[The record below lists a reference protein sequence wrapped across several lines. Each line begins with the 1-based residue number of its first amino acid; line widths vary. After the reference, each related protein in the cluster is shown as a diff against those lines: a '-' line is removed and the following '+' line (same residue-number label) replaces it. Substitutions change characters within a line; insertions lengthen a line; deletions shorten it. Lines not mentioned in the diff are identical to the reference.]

1 MSRKASREAA
11 MKLLFELDY
20 EINNA
25 DDILNNFLE
34 ENKLDSGDCEYI
46 TAAIKGTVNNLD
58 SIDSIIE
65 NYSKGW
71 KISRLVR
78 IDLAILRLA
87 TYELKYSDVPEGV
100 VINEAVELAKKYGTD
115 KSSSFINGI
124 LASITKEGLE

>member
-1 MSRKASREAA
+1 MSRKASREAV

-20 EINNA
+20 EINGA

-34 ENKLDSGDCEYI
+34 ENKLDSGDSEYI
-46 TAAIKGTVNNLD
+46 SNVIKGTINNLHN
-58 SIDSIIE
+58 IDSIIE
-65 NYSKGW
+65 KYSKGW

-87 TYELKYSDVPEGV
+87 TYELKYSDVPESV

-124 LASITKEGLE
+124 LASITKEGLK